1 MASNSSHAEHYVL
14 EIQRLSENLKREVD
28 SRSVVHERIE
38 QFRSALAHTQTL
50 LASSR
55 DESVILSREK
65 QQLERQINQYREH
78 VYRLESENQN
88 FRAHET
94 VSTQSIVSLKDMH
107 ASNEAELNRYRKQ
120 LTESQDKLFNAIA
133 EIQTLK
139 QKYDAPS
146 RGESGFQSTF
156 IGIRTGVPVS
166 ATTVSSETDKEAIF
180 AQLDAG
186 TAGQEAAITEQFK
199 LEQSRVFR
207 INRLTSEKIDLQ
219 ERLSEV
225 SLKHTQATA
234 ELVIQKKIASELV
247 DQSLT
252 FKEAQSSMLATLN
265 RFEHERMQSQA
276 QQEALRL
283 KLSAA
288 ERVIK
293 SMEEELHQAGHRTA
307 AIKLKAS
314 DGFVELAIQTREA
327 IQKSSSLEQDLEDA
341 LKEVALFT
349 EKYNCA
355 TEEASRLTGQ
365 LSAATQLNVKTNEL
379 LQSALIAS
387 GDFQLQLSQTQ
398 SLVTSKNLE
407 IEKYQDEASKLKRS
421 LQDYVGEISSMASLA
436 DGQNTLKSQNEVLL
450 RVWREEELRN
460 QKLADEV
467 HMARESVR
475 EAAVQVESMKQLL
488 GDHEL
493 GHASTLKKLVATQE
507 LLESTN
513 EKLKVSESN
522 LYKETQHRNLLIETV
537 HDLKLSMVT
546 ASQQRDQAVDRYKL
560 KWKQAKELEQSA
572 DLAAQLGKEIGPV
585 RAQRDSLEEELI
597 STNDALK
604 NAQVENAKL
613 MKERDDACAAEKDHR
628 QTRIETNSQLRL
640 VETRTLQL
648 EEEVDRVRRLRLLAE
663 EQLDSFQIRHRNLQS
678 KYSSLQKDFAAAQAA
693 ATSSELKSK
702 ESRTTS
708 TSSVVLQSKLKQA
721 ELASNFTS
729 SVASKS
735 KQENDP
741 QVQLVRQL
749 RALAQKQNDEIQRLN
764 TGLDIERG
772 ARKEAVE
779 RMEKMATQMDTAA
792 RSQTASRSQ
801 TDSIL
806 VRCQKMELDLEQKQK
821 DNIELRARLTA
832 AERREVSLA
841 THLARKNGTD
851 SADTFASHKA
861 FRKKD
866 NDAQLALAYVD
877 PTQRPRTAGL
887 RRLPMMSPLGN
898 SPSAMPESYVY
909 DMGSG
914 N

>member
-1 MASNSSHAEHYVL
+1 MSSTTSNAEHYVL

-38 QFRSALAHTQTL
+38 QFRSALAHTQAL
-50 LASSR
+50 LSSSR

-65 QQLERQINQYREH
+65 QQLERQVNQYREH
-78 VYRLESENQN
+78 VYRLESENQK
-88 FRAHET
+88 FRSQESA
-94 VSTQSIVSLKDMH
+94 STQSIVTLKEMV
-107 ASNEAELNRYRKQ
+107 AFKEAELDRYRTE
-120 LTESQDKLFNAIA
+120 LTANQDKLFNANS
-133 EIQTLK
+133 EIQTMK

-146 RGESGFQSTF
+146 RGESGFQNTF

-166 ATTVSSETDKEAIF
+166 ATTVSSEAEKEAIF

-186 TAGQEAAITEQFK
+186 TAREESANAEQFK

-225 SLKHTQATA
+225 SIKLSQTAA
-234 ELVIQKKIASELV
+234 ELSIQQKLVSELT

-252 FKEAQSSMLATLN
+252 FQESQTTMLSTLT
-265 RFEHERMQSQA
+265 RFENERSHSQSQ
-276 QQEALRL
+276 QEVL
-283 KLSAA
+283 KNKLNAA

-293 SMEEELHQAGHRTA
+293 SLEEELHQAGHRTA

-327 IQKSSSLEQDLEDA
+327 IQKSSSLEQDLENA
-341 LKEVALFT
+341 LKEVASFT
-349 EKYNCA
+349 QKYYA
-355 TEEASRLTGQ
+355 ASEEASRLTSQ
-365 LSAATQLNVKTNEL
+365 LSTAAQLNAKTSEMH
-379 LQSALIAS
+379 
-387 GDFQLQLSQTQ
+387 Q
-398 SLVTSKNLE
+398 SLVIECRDLHVQLSEAQSLNASKALE
-407 IEKYQDEASKLKRS
+407 ITKYQDEISKLKRS

-436 DGQNTLKSQNEVLL
+436 DGQNTLKSQNEILL
-450 RVWREEELRN
+450 RAWREEELRN

-467 HMARESVR
+467 HIARENVR
-475 EAAVQVESMKQLL
+475 EASLQVESMKQLL
-488 GDHEL
+488 ADHEL
-493 GHASTLKKLVATQE
+493 GHSSTLKKLVATQE
-507 LLESTN
+507 LLDATN
-513 EKLKVSESN
+513 SKLKVSEGN

-560 KWKQAKELEQSA
+560 KWKQAKDLEQSA
-572 DLAAQLGKEIGPV
+572 QLAAQLGKEIGPV
-585 RAQRDSLEEELI
+585 RAQRDTLEEQLI
-597 STNDALK
+597 SANAALK
-604 NAQVENAKL
+604 TAQVENAKL
-613 MKERDDACAAEKDHR
+613 VKEKDDACAAEKDHR

-640 VETRTLQL
+640 VETRAIQL

-663 EQLDSFQIRHRNLQS
+663 EQLESFQIRHRELQS
-678 KYSSLQKDFAAAQAA
+678 KYSRLQKDLAIKQAA
-693 ATSSELKSK
+693 EVSSELSIK
-702 ESRTTS
+702 ESRAASTTAL
-708 TSSVVLQSKLKQA
+708 VLQSKLKQA

-735 KQENDP
+735 KQENDS

-764 TGLDIERG
+764 SGLDIERA

-779 RMEKMATQMDTAA
+779 RMEKMSIQMDTAS
-792 RSQTASRSQ
+792 RLQTASRSQ

-806 VRCQKMELDLEQKQK
+806 LRCQKMELELEQKQK

-832 AERREVSLA
+832 AERREISLSNHVA
-841 THLARKNGTD
+841 KKNGTD
-851 SADTFASHKA
+851 SAETFASQKA

-877 PTQRPRTAGL
+877 PSRRPRTAGI
-887 RRLPMMSPLGN
+887 RRLPLMSPLGM
-898 SPSAMPESYVY
+898 SPSTMSEGSIY
-909 DMGSG
+909 DMSNGH
-914 N
+914 